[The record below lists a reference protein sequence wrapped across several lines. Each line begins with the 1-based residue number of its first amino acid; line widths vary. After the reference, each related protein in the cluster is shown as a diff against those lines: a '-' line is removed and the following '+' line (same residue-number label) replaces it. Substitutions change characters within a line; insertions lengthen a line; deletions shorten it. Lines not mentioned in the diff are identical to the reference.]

1 MSALRRLAFCGLA
14 AAAFAAPLAL
24 HAGVAPEKHQDR
36 LPGYG
41 AGPAVESAVLADFEP
56 GARGRGDRL
65 EAGAIAHC
73 DPRPWL
79 NDAPTCL
86 RPATADEPARL
97 VRVVTIEHRVGPAT
111 SALVRT
117 TLEQVA
123 AR

>member
-1 MSALRRLAFCGLA
+1 MPALRRLAFCGLL
-14 AAAFAAPLAL
+14 AAAFAAPFAL
-24 HAGVAPEKHQDR
+24 NASVAPQKHQDR
-36 LPGYG
+36 LPAYG
-41 AGPAVESAVLADFEP
+41 AGPATDSAALAAFEP
-56 GARGRGDRL
+56 GLNGRGDRL
-65 EAGAIAHC
+65 APGAIAHC

-97 VRVVTIEHRVGPAT
+97 VRVVTIEQRVGPAT